1 MLAARICY
9 ACGIKQGYAHELEF
23 RDQRDSN
30 FEDDHI
36 SPLLVKQLS
45 QDSKSGLSIQKKRHI
60 IYFAFE
66 FSHTTAVVF
75 TPPFNIPRRDF
86 YCNATIYLNSPV
98 RPALQRVHYRT
109 SLVQKAPRMAD
120 ADEKE
125 KAEKRAAGRR
135 RFEQLRKQKGMAQK
149 PNETKRKDDTQGV
162 KEEAA
167 ASGTSEPG
175 EDTVEQAKSGTDKG
189 TDQSSTAFSDAKNET
204 VLDKSTDDAPDSP
217 AATPAHNR
225 QPSLSIQSKM
235 RSSSFRRQSL
245 SQGPI
250 SPNVNGAKS
259 PDLPT
264 LTPDGDSVNS
274 IYRKQAARL
283 DELERENR
291 RLAKDAQ
298 DNERR
303 WRQTEEELEELR
315 ETSGDVAQLKSRV
328 EKADAQVEE
337 FSKVKQE
344 NTSLQRQNSQL
355 QSQSSKRHASSPS
368 VAATSSSP
376 SSSLQAQLDSKS
388 STIESMEMDMSN
400 LRSQLDKS
408 ASSTNTHSEQVLA
421 LEEKLERAE
430 RAAGA
435 AQRELSDVKKS
446 LERASEKAVKEGSE
460 RTSNETKIRSLGREA
475 EESKRNAE
483 ESLQR
488 VDTLERKL
496 AALTNLHKDSDG
508 RRQAGERER
517 ERLEKEAGEMRR
529 RLAGLENENLRL
541 REERERA
548 RKREASGADD
558 EGVDELE
565 DEDRRR
571 LESKVRSLEGEVYEL
586 RRGVWREK
594 RRELGS
600 VDGDEGP
607 ASPGSR
613 FDDVDLSGGTPS
625 YRRQSMAGPRGSS
638 FQNVLSSGFS
648 ALTGGGGREGLE
660 TFEDED
666 EFDEDAFRLAQEE
679 EARKRVE
686 RVREVKRGLKDWEGW
701 RMDIVDVRAGGGGAG
716 DIFDI

>member
-1 MLAARICY
+1 MADVEQNEKLAA
-9 ACGIKQGYAHELEF
+9 G
-23 RDQRDSN
+23 
-30 FEDDHI
+30 
-36 SPLLVKQLS
+36 
-45 QDSKSGLSIQKKRHI
+45 KKRVI
-60 IYFAFE
+60 WE
-66 FSHTTAVVF
+66 Q
-75 TPPFNIPRRDF
+75 
-86 YCNATIYLNSPV
+86 LKK
-98 RPALQRVHYRT
+98 Q
-109 SLVQKAPRMAD
+109 
-120 ADEKE
+120 KE
-125 KAEKRAAGRR
+125 KAQKLSGT
-135 RFEQLRKQKGMAQK
+135 RK
-149 PNETKRKDDTQGV
+149 KDDHQGV

-167 ASGTSEPG
+167 APGTTEQG
-175 EDTVEQAKSGTDKG
+175 EYTAEQVKSGTDKG
-189 TDQSSTAFSDAKNET
+189 NDEASTAFLDTKNGAM
-204 VLDKSTDDAPDSP
+204 LDKPTEDAPE
-217 AATPAHNR
+217 TPAHNPAHGR

-245 SQGPI
+245 SQGPL
-250 SPNVNGAKS
+250 SPTAKS
-259 PDLPT
+259 PDLPI

-291 RLAKDAQ
+291 RLAREAQ
-298 DNERR
+298 ENEKR
-303 WRQTEEELEELR
+303 WKQTEEELEELR
-315 ETSGDVAQLKSRV
+315 EASGDVARLKSRV
-328 EKADAQVEE
+328 EKADAENEE
-337 FSKVKQE
+337 FNKVKQE

-368 VAATSSSP
+368 VTATSSSL

-388 STIESMEMDMSN
+388 STIESMEMEISN
-400 LRSQLDKS
+400 LRSRLDKS
-408 ASSTNTHSEQVLA
+408 ASSTTTHSEQVSA

-475 EESKRNAE
+475 EESKKNAE

-488 VDTLERKL
+488 VDTLEKKL

-517 ERLEKEAGEMRR
+517 ERLEKEASEMRR

-548 RKREASGADD
+548 RKREASGTDD

-565 DEDRRR
+565 DEERRR
-571 LESKVRSLEGEVYEL
+571 LESKVRNLEGEVYEL

-594 RRELGS
+594 RRELSS

-613 FDDVDLSGGTPS
+613 FDDIDLSGGTPS
-625 YRRQSMAGPRGSS
+625 YRRQSVAGPRGSG

-648 ALTGGGGREGLE
+648 ALTGGGGRESLE
-660 TFEDED
+660 TFEGDD

-701 RMDIVDVRAGGGGAG
+701 KMDIVDVRAGGGGAG
-716 DIFDI
+716 EMFDI